1 MSGHSKFANIKHK
14 KEKNDAAKGKI
25 FTKIGRE
32 LAVAVKEGGGP
43 DPANN
48 SRLRDVIAKAK
59 SNNMPNDTI
68 ERNIKKAAG
77 EGSGDNYEHITYEG
91 YGPNGTAIIVKT
103 LTDNKNRTA
112 SNVRNA
118 FTKGSGN
125 VGTPG
130 CVSFMFDEKGQ
141 IFVAKEDCDMD
152 ADELMMLALD
162 AGAEDF
168 NEDEESYEIL
178 TDPDTFSDVRLKL
191 EEEGIAMAQAE
202 VTMIPQT
209 YVELTSE
216 EDIKNIQK
224 TLDLLERMT
233 TYRTYTIT
241 GMNRG
246 IDMDTD
252 RLLEKLRKLYI
263 LTLDYEF
270 HKSSYAKYMDS
281 LRSNYADLLQE
292 AADVCD
298 RTDDGAERIAAC
310 IPEYVCGE
318 LDQISSKRKRDLKAL
333 DHKMNMVSY
342 FVPLMGEIPSLQAK
356 GLTERMVELWNE
368 KMPEYKIGH
377 STYES
382 IKGGFKKGIFCYITT
397 AVCRSMHKPD
407 DCYELAALR
416 AYRDGYLS
424 ETEEGRHIVEE
435 YYNIAPTIVKRI
447 DREDGADEIYQGI
460 WDEYLSPCIRLIEE
474 DKKEE
479 CKELYVTMVRSLEK
493 KYLYS

>member
-32 LAVAVKEGGGP
+32 LAVAVKEGGGA

-77 EGSGDNYEHITYEG
+77 EGAADNYEHITYEG

-141 IFVAKEDCDMD
+141 IFVAKEECPMD

-168 NEDEESYEIL
+168 IEDEESYEIL
-178 TDPDTFSDVRLKL
+178 TAPETFSDVRLKL
-191 EEEGIAMAQAE
+191 EEEGIVMAEAE

-224 TLDLLERMT
+224 TLDLLEE
-233 TYRTYTIT
+233 
-241 GMNRG
+241 
-246 IDMDTD
+246 DD
-252 RLLEKLRKLYI
+252 
-263 LTLDYEF
+263 
-270 HKSSYAKYMDS
+270 
-281 LRSNYADLLQE
+281 
-292 AADVCD
+292 DVQD
-298 RTDDGAERIAAC
+298 V
-310 IPEYVCGE
+310 Y
-318 LDQISSKRKRDLKAL
+318 
-333 DHKMNMVSY
+333 HN
-342 FVPLMGEIPSLQAK
+342 
-356 GLTERMVELWNE
+356 W
-368 KMPEYKIGH
+368 
-377 STYES
+377 
-382 IKGGFKKGIFCYITT
+382 
-397 AVCRSMHKPD
+397 
-407 DCYELAALR
+407 
-416 AYRDGYLS
+416 
-424 ETEEGRHIVEE
+424 EE
-435 YYNIAPTIVKRI
+435 
-447 DREDGADEIYQGI
+447 
-460 WDEYLSPCIRLIEE
+460 
-474 DKKEE
+474 
-479 CKELYVTMVRSLEK
+479 
-493 KYLYS
+493 